1 MRNVYSSSFGTL
13 KNDYVIKIKEMFSF
27 ASLINNSVATVLIF
41 LLLSTSAI
49 TSPKKK
55 LFYVFY
61 LGCILLCFYKHY
73 PYYLSIQ

>member
-13 KNDYVIKIKEMFSF
+13 KSDYVIKIKEMFSF

-49 TSPKKK
+49 TSPNKKNYFTFFIWVVF
-55 LFYVFY
+55 FYVF
-61 LGCILLCFYKHY
+61 INIIH
-73 PYYLSIQ
+73 II